1 MLTKKVFVTAECSK
15 SSKEARS
22 KFYTNLENNG
32 FEVDIRGTK
41 KKKVFC
47 PSGQKIMNMT
57 MSTCKYSKQGF
68 EISVQSE
75 VDVAI
80 VMKVMSSAF

>member
-1 MLTKKVFVTAECSK
+1 MLTKKVFVTAECSR

-47 PSGQKIMNMT
+47 PSG
-57 MSTCKYSKQGF
+57 
-68 EISVQSE
+68 
-75 VDVAI
+75 
-80 VMKVMSSAF
+80 